1 MNFSDDRPIY
11 LQIADEIRHQILT
24 DELEPGDQLMSTTQY
39 ATQYRITPATANKAF
54 GLLVDTGV
62 VEKRRG
68 IGMFVTPR
76 APKILREAGREHF
89 VDDQLAPA
97 LGEGLALGLS
107 PEEILVLAQDFLATA
122 QPAEHTQPTSSGRTP
137 TNLNTSSMNREQ
149 S

>member
-1 MNFSDDRPIY
+1 MNTGSYNFDT
-11 LQIADEIRHQILT
+11 LADSSFQAQRLRQ
-24 DELEPGDQLMSTTQY
+24 QAM
-39 ATQYRITPATANKAF
+39 A
-54 GLLVDTGV
+54 V
-62 VEKRRG
+62 RG
-68 IGMFVTPR
+68 IET
-76 APKILREAGREHF
+76 KILREAGREHF

-122 QPAEHTQPTSSGRTP
+122 QLAEHTQPTSSGRTP